1 MVDTK
6 IVQTVCGMCS
16 EGCGMKVYLENG
28 KVVKVEGVAENPKSL
43 GVLCPKGYASIDYL
57 YSPDRLKYPMVKKNG
72 EWVRVSWDE
81 ALNLTVS
88 KLKEIREK
96 HGAKGLAVYFGE
108 GLGHADIHH
117 IIYRFCDLYGTPNVF
132 SSASLCFRSR
142 VLGIL
147 LTLGKLPEPDI
158 QNSRCIIVW
167 AFNPSNSSLPTAKRI
182 LEAKKKGA
190 KLIVVDCKRIELA
203 KSADLHVQLRPGTD
217 CALALGM
224 INVIIDE
231 KLYDEEFVEKWVFGF
246 EELKQH
252 IKKYSPE
259 EVEKITWVPAET
271 IRKMARIFATNK
283 PSCIV
288 SGNAL
293 NLQVSAVQANRA
305 HAILQALT
313 GNIDVEGGWI
323 TISRLRVNPMRVK
336 KGETE
341 KPLGAK
347 EYPVFYGFW
356 DRIYGEGHAMI
367 LPDVLLT
374 GKPYPIKAMIV
385 CGGNPAVT
393 WPNTKKVLEA
403 LKKLEFLVVIDIFM
417 SETAKLA
424 DVILPACTFLE
435 KSGIFDY
442 GLSGI
447 PYVAFKRKVLEP
459 LYESWSDW
467 KIWFELGRRMGYKEY
482 FPWENEE
489 EALEEMLK
497 PSGLT
502 LDRLKENP
510 AGLFYGSKKP
520 KNYEGRGFKTPTK
533 KIEFY
538 SETLKSLGY
547 EPLPTHAEPRESP
560 LTNPNLANDYPLVLT
575 TGARSLY
582 YTHSRYR
589 NLKVLRSKEPEPTV
603 EIHPKTAE
611 KFGVFDGETVKVK
624 TLRGS
629 IRVKTKITEDILPGV
644 VSIPHGWVEAN
655 VNLLTD
661 DGDRDPISGYPTLKA
676 CLCRIEKVKE

>member
-1 MVDTK
+1 MGNIKT
-6 IVQTVCGMCS
+6 VQTICGMCS
-16 EGCGMKVYLENG
+16 EGCGIRVYVENG
-28 KVVKVEGVAENPKSL
+28 KAVKVEGVAENPKSL
-43 GVLCPKGYASIDYL
+43 GALCPKGYAAIDYL
-57 YSPDRLKYPMVKKNG
+57 YSPDRLKHPIVRKNG
-72 EWVRVSWDE
+72 KWMKISWDE
-81 ALNLTVS
+81 ALNLIAL
-88 KLKEIREK
+88 KLKEVKEK
-96 HGAKGLAVYFGE
+96 YGAKALAVYYGE
-108 GLGHADIHH
+108 GLGHHDIYHFIH
-117 IIYRFCDLYGTPNVF
+117 RFCDVYGTPNVF

-142 VLGIL
+142 VLGVL

-158 QNSRCIIVW
+158 QKSRCIVLW
-167 AFNPSNSSLPTAKRI
+167 AFNPSNSSPPLLKHI

-190 KLIVVDCKRIELA
+190 KLVVVDCKKTELA
-203 KSADLHVQLRPGTD
+203 KKADLHIQPRPGTD
-217 CALALGM
+217 CALALGL

-231 KLYDEEFVEKWVFGF
+231 KLYDEKFVENWVYGF
-246 EELKQH
+246 KELREH
-252 IKKYSPE
+252 VRKYPPE

-271 IRKMARIFATNK
+271 IKEAARIYATNK

-293 NLQVSAVQANRA
+293 NLQVASVQANRA

-323 TISRLRVNPMRVK
+323 TISRLRVNPMRIK
-336 KGETE
+336 KEDSE
-341 KPLGAK
+341 KPLGVK

-356 DRIYGEGHAMI
+356 GRIYGEGQAVV
-367 LPDVLLT
+367 LPEVLLT
-374 GKPYPIKAMIV
+374 GKPYPIKAMII
-385 CGGNPAVT
+385 CGGNPILT

-417 SETAKLA
+417 TETAKLA
-424 DVILPACTFLE
+424 NLVLPACTFLE
-435 KSGIFDY
+435 KTGIFDY
-442 GLSGI
+442 SLSGI
-447 PYVAFKRKVLEP
+447 PYVAFRNKVVEP

-467 KIWFELGRRMGYKEY
+467 KIWFELAKRMGYEEY

-489 EALEEMLK
+489 EAIEEMLK
-497 PSGLT
+497 PTGLT
-502 LDRLKENP
+502 IKKLKENS

-520 KNYEGRGFKTPTK
+520 GDYEGRGFRTPTK

-538 SETLKSLGY
+538 SETLKNLGY
-547 EPLPTHAEPRESP
+547 DPLPTHVEPLESP
-560 LTNPNLANDYPLVLT
+560 LNPSLAEEYPLVLT

-589 NLKVLRSKEPEPTV
+589 NLEVLRKNEPEPTV
-603 EIHPKTAE
+603 EVHPKTAE
-611 KFGVFDGETVKVK
+611 KLNVSNGETVIVK

-629 IRVKTKITEDILPGV
+629 IKVKAKITEDILPGV

-661 DGDRDPISGYPTLKA
+661 DKERDPISGYPSLKA
-676 CLCRIEKVKE
+676 CLCRLEKL